1 MENDKKILIEYL
13 NAESRKNIDRAN
25 AIVDLRRYFG
35 SNSYNVCIV
44 GEHDAMYAAALA
56 YEGVPQMMWL
66 SENTELDSYIQKV
79 KGYERYSVDTL
90 GCLDLFI
97 QPHDVVIIQNN
108 VAINHDHPERILSR
122 FINMARIKAYVL
134 NSHVAFNVNGV
145 EHKANKILKDT
156 EKMNAEKYKITRDV
170 ARLNGWTEFERKSPI
185 TNLNFDIL

>member
-35 SNSYNVCIV
+35 SNSYTVCIV
-44 GEHDAMYAAALA
+44 GEHDAMYATAIA

-79 KGYERYSVDTL
+79 KGYERHSVDTL
-90 GCLDLFI
+90 GCLELFI
-97 QPHDVVIIQNN
+97 RPHDVVIIQNN
-108 VAINHDHPERILSR
+108 VAINHAHPERILSR

-134 NSHVAFNVNGV
+134 NSHVAFDVNGV

-156 EKMNAEKYKITRDV
+156 EKINAEKYKITRDV